1 MSDMFF
7 DVGDKVVYP
16 VHGAGIIEAIEN
28 REILGTM
35 HSYYVLKLCVGEMHV
50 LVPVD
55 KVENVGM
62 RPVSDREKLDRAME
76 VLRGEASTWE
86 ENWNKRYRLNMDK
99 IKSGDICLLAEVVR
113 NLMLRDVVKG
123 LSTGEKKMLD
133 NARKILVSEVVLVAN
148 DTMENVTNTLNEIV
162 RERYLMDSS
171 DLEIKSEKIRG

>member
-1 MSDMFF
+1 MFF
-7 DVGDKVVYP
+7 EVGDKVVYP

-28 REILGTM
+28 REVLGSN

-62 RPVSDREKLDRAME
+62 RPISNSDKLEEAMG

-86 ENWNKRYRLNMDK
+86 DNWNKRYRLNMDK

-113 NLMLRDVVKG
+113 NLMLRDVIKG

-148 DTMENVTNTLNEIV
+148 ETVESVTNTLNEIV
-162 RERYLMDSS
+162 RERYQVDSRDS
-171 DLEIKSEKIRG
+171 AAAST